1 MIGVS
6 CTQFAVT
13 DPDTIW
19 EEASKHF
26 GHWEIFSEWKN
37 EVSKMAG
44 SFNEKKASYNMT
56 YSIHAPI
63 TDVNIAALNDRIR
76 EAAVEDMIKTMEC
89 ASRMEIETITVH
101 PGIYSMVLTG
111 VKEESIA
118 NAKHSLKVM
127 EKAANNLGVRLA
139 VENMPSF
146 MIMMGQTPDELSHL
160 IDGTDLK
167 ICFDIGH
174 ANTMGRIDEFIERF
188 SKQRIANIHIHDNL
202 GDRDSHMTIGDGNID
217 FVKVLSK
224 LKGYKGNYIIEAKSM
239 ASAVESKKKLEKL
252 LSF

>member
-6 CTQFAVT
+6 CTQFAAT
-13 DPDTIW
+13 DPDTVW
-19 EEASKHF
+19 EDVSKYF

-37 EVSKMAG
+37 DVSKMSG
-44 SFNEKKASYNMT
+44 SFNEKKKSYNMT

-63 TDVNIAALNDRIR
+63 TDVNIAALNDGIR
-76 EAAVEDMIKTMEC
+76 EASVKDMIKTMEC
-89 ASRMEIETITVH
+89 ANLMEIDVITVH
-101 PGIYSMVLTG
+101 PGIYSMVISD
-111 VKEESIA
+111 VKKESITH
-118 NAKHSLKVM
+118 AKRSLKVM
-127 EKAANNLGVRLA
+127 EKAADDFGVTLA

-174 ANTMGRIDEFIERF
+174 ANTLGCIDEFIDRF
-188 SKQRIANIHIHDNL
+188 SGRIVNIHIHDNF
-202 GDRDSHMTIGDGNID
+202 GDNDSHMTIGDGNID
-217 FVKVLSK
+217 FTKVLPK
-224 LKGYKGNYIIEAKSM
+224 LKGYKGNYIIEAKSLS
-239 ASAVESKKKLEKL
+239 SAIESKKRLEKL